1 MAEGPPRGR
10 TPSPGPGGAPGPP
23 SPRTAGAAAG
33 SAGAL
38 SPPAAASKWVRLNVG
53 GTYFV
58 STRQTLCREPKS
70 FLCRLCC
77 QDGPEL
83 GSDKVR
89 PRRSRDP
96 PTHQHSPSLSRHG
109 SRCHQGAQT
118 CPTGGGTPPAAAVPE
133 PPVRPRAVDGPIAHG
148 FGARHSDTSSACP
161 SCPAVREVVASP
173 GTGLGS
179 ALVPVTLRCQR
190 F

>member
-23 SPRTAGAAAG
+23 SPRAAGAAAG
-33 SAGAL
+33 AAGAL

-89 PRRSRDP
+89 PRRGRAPYPGTAP
-96 PTHQHSPSLSRHG
+96 PRVAAAAGVTGVPKAVPRLPLSPSLPYG
-109 SRCHQGAQT
+109 PGPGLCMGRCAT
-118 CPTGGGTPPAAAVPE
+118 VWGTS
-133 PPVRPRAVDGPIAHG
+133 
-148 FGARHSDTSSACP
+148 F
-161 SCPAVREVVASP
+161 
-173 GTGLGS
+173 
-179 ALVPVTLRCQR
+179 
-190 F
+190 

>member
-96 PTHQHSPSLSRHG
+96 PHTP
-109 SRCHQGAQT
+109 AQ
-118 CPTGGGTPPAAAVPE
+118 PLPE
-133 PPVRPRAVDGPIAHG
+133 PPRQPVSPGRPDLSHGRGDSPGCRCPRASSAAAGCGWADRPRFWG
-148 FGARHSDTSSACP
+148 TS
-161 SCPAVREVVASP
+161 
-173 GTGLGS
+173 L
-179 ALVPVTLRCQR
+179 
-190 F
+190 